1 MKKQL
6 LVLSLLG
13 AMGLTASAQFIPN
26 GDFESWVTIEVADQV
41 GADPLERAPY
51 QELGPNKNLHQN
63 FLRTIN
69 EAVGGFDAVV
79 APPLTAYRSPVA
91 KSGQYS
97 IRLQSATKTGIFVPG
112 VFTSGDMINVG
123 DPNTVGVHL
132 GRPYPYYYQAT
143 NFEGWYQY
151 DPAGGDSALFQVY
164 FLKNSVEIGRGEFIE
179 KNKQENWTKFD
190 IAINWTTAERP
201 DSIVIIVSA
210 SAAINFVNLFECK
223 GEVGSQLYV
232 DDINL
237 VGPGIGVKESDFNQ
251 ISASIF
257 PIPAVENFTLAI
269 KEVSDNMLL
278 QVFDLSGKKVIEN
291 KIVNTNTVVST
302 NQLNA
307 GVYIV
312 SVVENG
318 AKVFTK
324 KVIVK

>member
-26 GDFESWVTIEVADQV
+26 GDFESWVTIEVADQE
-41 GADPLERAPY
+41 GDPAERAPY
-51 QELGPNKNLHQN
+51 QDLGPNKNLHLN

-79 APPLTAYRSPVA
+79 APPLTAYRSQLA
-91 KSGQYS
+91 HTGDYA

-112 VFTSGDMINVG
+112 VFTTGDMINVG

-132 GRPYPYYYQAT
+132 GRPYPHFYQAT

-151 DPAGGDSALFQVY
+151 NPVNGDSALFQVY
-164 FLKNSVEIGRGEFIE
+164 FLKNSVEIGRGEFVE
-179 KNKQENWTKFD
+179 KNAQSSWTKFD
-190 IAINWTTAERP
+190 VPITWNTTDRP
-201 DSIVIIVSA
+201 DSIVIIVAA
-210 SAAINFVNLFECK
+210 SAAINFVNLFDCK
-223 GEVGSQLYV
+223 GEVGSQLLV

-237 VGPGIGVKESDFNQ
+237 VGPGIGVKEADFNQ
-251 ISASIF
+251 ITASIF

-291 KIVNTNTVVST
+291 KVVNTNTVVST
-302 NQLNA
+302 SQLNA